1 MSSRAFITS
10 EQRGALGFLP
20 LARSTALSP
29 TGGTAAPYVAD
40 DCNSVA
46 GSSHY
51 SSPGA
56 FVRVLVYVPHQICN
70 QISLAG
76 FSSTDIYLNIV
87 SALYCSAFST
97 PPPR

>member
-1 MSSRAFITS
+1 CTAGGSMSSRAFITS

-46 GSSHY
+46 GSRHY
-51 SSPGA
+51 SSPDA
-56 FVRVLVYVPHQICN
+56 FVRVLVAVLSDKHLAQRPGQHDVFRRVP
-70 QISLAG
+70 SDP
-76 FSSTDIYLNIV
+76 SS
-87 SALYCSAFST
+87 SE
-97 PPPR
+97 RH